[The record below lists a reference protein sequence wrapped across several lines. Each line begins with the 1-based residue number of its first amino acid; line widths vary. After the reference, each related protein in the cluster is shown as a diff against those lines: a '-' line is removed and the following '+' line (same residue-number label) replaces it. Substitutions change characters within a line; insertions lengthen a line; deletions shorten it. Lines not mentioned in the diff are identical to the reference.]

1 MIALLFL
8 LDTYQG
14 QYDTSSYPSLDYII
28 EHLRVMVMLQ
38 NDLRV
43 CLCSSHYIRLQHCPA
58 IHNTRIDCIPLELL
72 ELDRYILT
80 A

>member
-43 CLCSSHYIRLQHCPA
+43 CVHAPRTTEGYYCPA
-58 IHNTRIDCIPLELL
+58 IHNVRIDCIP
-72 ELDRYILT
+72 
-80 A
+80 